1 VVSELTVRRRR
12 SFVLHLQGYVY
23 REIGELLGISESTVG
38 NDVAW
43 IEAEQARVRQIQPD
57 WLMED
62 GP

>member
-1 VVSELTVRRRR
+1 MVSELAVRRRK
-12 SFVLHLQGYVY
+12 SYVLHLQGYVY
-23 REIGELLGISESTVG
+23 RDIGELLGISESTVG

-43 IEAEQARVRQIQPD
+43 IEAEQARVRQIQPN

>member
-1 VVSELTVRRRR
+1 MSELTLRRRK
-12 SFVLHLQGYVY
+12 SYVLHLQGYVY

-43 IEAEQARVRQIQPD
+43 IEDEQERVRQFQPD
-57 WLMED
+57 WLMRD